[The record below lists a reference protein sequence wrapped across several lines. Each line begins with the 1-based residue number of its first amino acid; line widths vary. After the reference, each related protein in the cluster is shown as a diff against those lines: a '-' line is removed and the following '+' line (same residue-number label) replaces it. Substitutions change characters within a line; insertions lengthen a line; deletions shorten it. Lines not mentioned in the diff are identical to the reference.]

1 MGIFRVLLFMPK
13 SSAKLLSAGA
23 PRVMPRL
30 PKVVSQDC
38 ANAVSRLAWPLP
50 LPHTSPSL
58 LVRMCVVCG
67 SFSCVGELT
76 LVCGVLAG
84 FLVRYA
90 ELVTILNV
98 EPGGQVKL
106 MARFSS
112 GLPGCSIRAL
122 SAALSLLPSWV
133 ASRL

>member
-1 MGIFRVLLFMPK
+1 M
-13 SSAKLLSAGA
+13 
-23 PRVMPRL
+23 
-30 PKVVSQDC
+30 
-38 ANAVSRLAWPLP
+38 W
-50 LPHTSPSL
+50 
-58 LVRMCVVCG
+58 VVCG

-84 FLVRYA
+84 FWVRYA

-112 GLPGCSIRAL
+112 GLPACWSRAW
-122 SAALSLLPSWV
+122 SAALSCLPLWV
-133 ASRL
+133 ASTLGS

>member
-1 MGIFRVLLFMPK
+1 MP
-13 SSAKLLSAGA
+13 
-23 PRVMPRL
+23 ML
-30 PKVVSQDC
+30 PNVVSHDC
-38 ANAVSRLAWPLP
+38 ANANSSWVWPLP
-50 LPHTSPSL
+50 FPQTSPSL

-84 FLVRYA
+84 FWVRYA

-112 GLPGCSIRAL
+112 GLPACRSSAW
-122 SAALSLLPSWV
+122 SAAMSCLLLWV
-133 ASRL
+133 ASTLGSKLGYEA